1 MFVELLPTWD
11 AEAIRQLMARNCFL
25 EFYETQFF
33 GWATKRRAA
42 FGRPSS
48 ILGLLKAPV
57 RPDVNGYAFGPKH

>member
-1 MFVELLPTWD
+1 MFVELLPIGD
-11 AEAIRQLMARNCFL
+11 AEVMTRLRARNCFL

-33 GWATKRRAA
+33 RWIPKRRAA

-57 RPDVNGYAFGPKH
+57 RSHVNGNAFGPKH